1 MVERIQA
8 WCDSWKPTEKV
19 ILEWAQELMHYSQ
32 HESVWVWY
40 YIRELLRSRDS
51 DFAPSL
57 GKVLNAIGIAHARKR
72 RYELAALPAP
82 QEVRID
88 TEDAAKRI
96 ADIVKI
102 IGDKRVEKK
111 PEAQFGFERVQPMTS
126 DDLETGE
133 KVEVAADARDLT
145 NKGE

>member
-1 MVERIQA
+1 
-8 WCDSWKPTEKV
+8 
-19 ILEWAQELMHYSQ
+19 LLHYLD
-32 HESVWVWY
+32 HHDAKWVWY

-57 GKVLNAIGIAHARKR
+57 GKVLNAIGIAHARKK

-96 ADIVKI
+96 ADIMEI
-102 IGDKRVEKK
+102 IGDKKVDVKSD
-111 PEAQFGFERVQPMTS
+111 AQFGFERVQPMTS

-133 KVEVAADARDLT
+133 KE
-145 NKGE
+145 